1 MVWDLAR
8 AGLKIALAWGWALRV
23 SVLPCSIVRRMQVY
37 RSVGVKM
44 EVHGFVFLFQRTR
57 QRSRVMSEKNAY
69 RILVVDDEQPA
80 RQRLRDLLE
89 NDSDVGEFIEA
100 ENGLDAT
107 EIILQ
112 KEPDVV
118 FLDVQM
124 PGLDGL
130 GVIDT
135 IGIDRMPVTVF
146 VTAFDQHAVR
156 AFESAALD
164 YVLKPYGDERMEAA
178 FSRAKARLDDEH
190 VREFGQSMLKLLDGR
205 RLDHTFLDRIVIRER
220 DKTDLIRV
228 ESIDCIESAGVYVA
242 LHVGPERVIH
252 RTALGELIGRLDP
265 RRFVRVHRSTVVNID
280 SILHMEPATHGEFDL
295 VLRGGQR
302 VHVSRTFR

>member
-1 MVWDLAR
+1 
-8 AGLKIALAWGWALRV
+8 
-23 SVLPCSIVRRMQVY
+23 
-37 RSVGVKM
+37 
-44 EVHGFVFLFQRTR
+44 
-57 QRSRVMSEKNAY
+57 MSEKNAY

-89 NDSDVGEFIEA
+89 NDADVGEFIEA
-100 ENGLDAT
+100 ENGLDAI
-107 EIILQ
+107 EVILQ
-112 KEPDVV
+112 KQPDVV

-146 VTAFDQHAVR
+146 VTVFDQHAVR

-190 VREFGQSMLKLLDGR
+190 VRAFGQSMLKLLDGR
-205 RLDHTFLDRIVIRER
+205 RLDNTFLDRIVIRER

-302 VHVSRTFR
+302 VHVSRTFRPLLEARLGQPL

>member
-1 MVWDLAR
+1 
-8 AGLKIALAWGWALRV
+8 
-23 SVLPCSIVRRMQVY
+23 
-37 RSVGVKM
+37 
-44 EVHGFVFLFQRTR
+44 
-57 QRSRVMSEKNAY
+57 MSEKNAY

-89 NDSDVGEFIEA
+89 NDADVGEFIEA
-100 ENGLDAT
+100 ENGLDAI
-107 EIILQ
+107 EVILQ
-112 KEPDVV
+112 KQPDVV

-190 VREFGQSMLKLLDGR
+190 VRAFGQSMLKLLDGR
-205 RLDHTFLDRIVIRER
+205 RLDNTFLDRIVIRER

-302 VHVSRTFR
+302 VHVSRTFRPLLEARLGQPL

>member
-1 MVWDLAR
+1 
-8 AGLKIALAWGWALRV
+8 
-23 SVLPCSIVRRMQVY
+23 
-37 RSVGVKM
+37 
-44 EVHGFVFLFQRTR
+44 
-57 QRSRVMSEKNAY
+57 MSERNTY
-69 RILVVDDEQPA
+69 QVLIVDDEQPA
-80 RQRLRDLLE
+80 RQRLRELLHS
-89 NDSDVGEFIEA
+89 DTDVGEMLEA
-100 ENGLDAT
+100 ENGLDAV

-112 KEPDVV
+112 KQPDIV

-135 IGIDRMPVTVF
+135 IGIERMPVTVF

-156 AFESAALD
+156 AFESAAID
-164 YVLKPYGDERMEAA
+164 YVLKPFGDERLEAA
-178 FSRAKARLDDEH
+178 FARAKARLDDRY
-190 VREFGQSMLKLLDGR
+190 VREFGESVLKLLDNR
-205 RLDHTFLDRIVIRER
+205 RLDKPFLDRIVIRER

-242 LHVGPERVIH
+242 LHVGRDRIIH
-252 RTALGELIGRLDP
+252 RAALGELVGRLDP

-280 SILHMEPATHGEFDL
+280 SILHLEPATHGEFDL

-302 VHVSRTFR
+302 VHVSRTFRPLLEARLGQAL

>member
-1 MVWDLAR
+1 
-8 AGLKIALAWGWALRV
+8 
-23 SVLPCSIVRRMQVY
+23 
-37 RSVGVKM
+37 
-44 EVHGFVFLFQRTR
+44 
-57 QRSRVMSEKNAY
+57 MSEKNAY

-100 ENGLDAT
+100 ENGLDAI
-107 EIILQ
+107 EVILQ
-112 KEPDVV
+112 KQPDVV

-146 VTAFDQHAVR
+146 VTVFDQHAVR

-178 FSRAKARLDDEH
+178 FSRAKARFADEH
-190 VREFGQSMLKLLDGR
+190 VRAFGHSMLKLLDGR
-205 RLDHTFLDRIVIRER
+205 RLDNTFLDRIVIRER

-302 VHVSRTFR
+302 VHVSRTFRPLLEARLGQPL